1 MAASLDVSLKVC
13 LVELDRQLDRQVVDS
28 ATSSGVRGHAAEALA
43 LAVSD
48 LGWPPTSS
56 SGFVLL
62 P

>member
-1 MAASLDVSLKVC
+1 VAASLDVSLKVR
-13 LVELDRQLDRQVVDS
+13 LVELDRQVVDS